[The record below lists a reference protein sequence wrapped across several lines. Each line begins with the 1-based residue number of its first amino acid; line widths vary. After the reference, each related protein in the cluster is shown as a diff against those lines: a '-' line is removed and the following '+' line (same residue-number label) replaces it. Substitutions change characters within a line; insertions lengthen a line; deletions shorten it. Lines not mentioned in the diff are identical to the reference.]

1 MIELKNVSVAFEN
14 KNKVVHAL
22 RDVSLKI
29 KEKEIFGIVGYSGAG
44 KSTLVRCINLL
55 TRPDSGE
62 VYIKGED
69 ITKLTEKELRKKR
82 MKIGMIFQ
90 HFNLFSTRTIFEN
103 VYYPLKHSKLKE
115 SERIK
120 KVESLLKLVDIYEKR
135 DDYPSKLSGGQ
146 RQRVAIARALAND
159 PDILL
164 CDESTSALDPQ
175 NTSQILKLL
184 KKLNEDLGLTIVIIT
199 HEMQVVKS
207 ICTKCAVMENGN
219 IVESKSVLEIFS
231 NPEHK
236 LTKEFIESTI
246 QSEEVL
252 ETLKNNKDLVTS
264 DNSKLVRLDYIGDS
278 TLEPIILELYKKFNV
293 VTSILWGNVE
303 FIQNTPLG
311 VLIVSL
317 KGDCKNILEAFD
329 YMKEKNVRVRE
340 LRLEEENEWIF

>member
-1 MIELKNVSVAFEN
+1 MIEIKNVSVAFEN
-14 KNKVVHAL
+14 KNKVVNAL
-22 RDVSLKI
+22 RNVSLDI

-62 VYIKGED
+62 IYIKGED
-69 ITKLTEKELRKKR
+69 LTKLSEKELRKKR

-135 DDYPSKLSGGQ
+135 DEYPIKLSGGQ
-146 RQRVAIARALAND
+146 RQRVAISRALAND

-184 KKLNEDLGLTIVIIT
+184 KRLNEELGLTIVIIT

-207 ICTKCAVMENGN
+207 ICTKCAVMEDGN

-231 NPEHK
+231 NPEHR
-236 LTKEFIESTI
+236 LTREFIESTI

-252 ETLKNNKDLVTS
+252 ETLKNNKDVVVTE
-264 DNSKLVRLDYIGDS
+264 NSKLVRLDYTGDS
-278 TLEPIILELYKKFNV
+278 TLEPLIVELYKKFDV
-293 VTSILWGNVE
+293 VTSILCGNIE
-303 FIQNTPLG
+303 FIQDTPLG
-311 VLIVSL
+311 VLIVIL
-317 KGDCKNILEAFD
+317 KGDCKNILKSFE
-329 YMKEKNVRVRE
+329 YMRDKNIRVTE
-340 LRLEEENEWIF
+340 LKLEEENE

>member
-1 MIELKNVSVAFEN
+1 M
-14 KNKVVHAL
+14 H
-22 RDVSLKI
+22 
-29 KEKEIFGIVGYSGAG
+29 
-44 KSTLVRCINLL
+44 
-55 TRPDSGE
+55 
-62 VYIKGED
+62 
-69 ITKLTEKELRKKR
+69 KLTYKTGLWRNIYKRIGYNKIIRERTRKKR

-135 DDYPSKLSGGQ
+135 DEYPIKLSGGQ

-184 KKLNEDLGLTIVIIT
+184 KRLNEELGLTIVIIT

-207 ICTKCAVMENGN
+207 ICTRCAVMEDGN

-231 NPEHK
+231 NPEHR
-236 LTKEFIESTI
+236 LTREFIESTI

-252 ETLKNNKDLVTS
+252 ETLKNNKDVVVTE
-264 DNSKLVRLDYIGDS
+264 NSKLVRLDYTGDS
-278 TLEPIILELYKKFNV
+278 TLEPIIVELYKKFDV
-293 VTSILWGNVE
+293 VTSILCGNIE
-303 FIQNTPLG
+303 FIQDTPLG
-311 VLIVSL
+311 VLIVIL
-317 KGDCKNILEAFD
+317 KGDCKNILKSFE
-329 YMKEKNVRVRE
+329 YMKDKNIRVTE
-340 LRLEEENEWIF
+340 LKLEEENE

>member
-1 MIELKNVSVAFEN
+1 M
-14 KNKVVHAL
+14 
-22 RDVSLKI
+22 
-29 KEKEIFGIVGYSGAG
+29 
-44 KSTLVRCINLL
+44 
-55 TRPDSGE
+55 
-62 VYIKGED
+62 
-69 ITKLTEKELRKKR
+69 
-82 MKIGMIFQ
+82 
-90 HFNLFSTRTIFEN
+90 
-103 VYYPLKHSKLKE
+103 
-115 SERIK
+115 
-120 KVESLLKLVDIYEKR
+120 DIYEKR

-231 NPEHK
+231 NPEHR

-252 ETLKNNKDLVTS
+252 ETLKNNKDVVTS

-278 TLEPIILELYKKFNV
+278 TLEPIILELYKKN
-293 VTSILWGNVE
+293 
-303 FIQNTPLG
+303 
-311 VLIVSL
+311 
-317 KGDCKNILEAFD
+317 
-329 YMKEKNVRVRE
+329 
-340 LRLEEENEWIF
+340 